1 MWVYRSLVPRKEVR
15 EVTMGR
21 EGIEYRKERSCS
33 QKEKKREC
41 REAKM
46 SGLHRK
52 EPLRG
57 RAAWAGKFRIR
68 AGYAS

>member
-1 MWVYRSLVPRKEVR
+1 
-15 EVTMGR
+15 MGR